1 MKVILLQDVKPI
13 GKKGDLAEV
22 NDGYAKNFLI
32 PKKMAVMATK
42 EAQNERKMRI
52 EQEEKKEAENKANA
66 LKMKGELTGKVI
78 TVKVKCNEDKMYGSV
93 TTQDVAKAL
102 LDAGYTVDKK
112 KITLP
117 STIKTL
123 GKYEIE
129 VWLYKET
136 TVKLTI
142 DVVAQ

>member
-52 EQEEKKEAENKANA
+52 AQEERKEAENKANA

-117 STIKTL
+117 STIKTI
-123 GKYEIE
+123 GKY
-129 VWLYKET
+129 
-136 TVKLTI
+136 
-142 DVVAQ
+142 

>member
-1 MKVILLQDVKPI
+1 
-13 GKKGDLAEV
+13 
-22 NDGYAKNFLI
+22 
-32 PKKMAVMATK
+32 MATK

-52 EQEEKKEAENKANA
+52 AQEERKEAENKANA

>member
-52 EQEEKKEAENKANA
+52 AQEERKEAENKANA

>member
-52 EQEEKKEAENKANA
+52 AQEEKREAENKANA